1 MEPFWI
7 LEGEGVRCQQGGG
20 ILTSQGHCVSFVCHV
35 PPVLFSSAGLG
46 PPAGVGV
53 LSSLVHI

>member
-35 PPVLFSSAGLG
+35 PPVLFSSVSLG

-53 LSSLVHI
+53 LSSLVRI